1 MCGISFHK
9 NIMPTTSQPAYLPT
23 APDAL
28 VDAFGQVRTGK
39 FAGAVSVIDWSA
51 LAAPFRRGVV
61 WQRFHHK
68 HWQYAALVTDQIF
81 CGIAIVDVGWS
92 NTAFAYVFDRQ
103 QKKLLAE
110 FSQDG
115 IPGLTAHLN
124 AHPATGA
131 ESWFRFPGQRL
142 HFHHQPA
149 NNTYRIQVSFRDCQ
163 IDAELHW
170 PMQRRNCWPSA
181 TSSVAACMQR

>member
-1 MCGISFHK
+1 MCGIYFHK

-28 VDAFGQVRTGK
+28 VDAFGQVRAGK

-81 CGIAIVDVGWS
+81 CGIAIVDVGWT

-103 QKKLLAE
+103 QKSCWQNFRRMAY
-110 FSQDG
+110 
-115 IPGLTAHLN
+115 PG
-124 AHPATGA
+124 
-131 ESWFRFPGQRL
+131 
-142 HFHHQPA
+142 
-149 NNTYRIQVSFRDCQ
+149 
-163 IDAELHW
+163 
-170 PMQRRNCWPSA
+170 
-181 TSSVAACMQR
+181 